1 MQFHRFKCLATVSPR
16 NKIVMLV
23 TCWLNLNIII
33 TGAAL
38 GFVFISLFLSI
49 FVELGVQT
57 TLTRSDK
64 AWVGNWWL
72 GFIIFGAICI
82 FWSVWLLGYPKEFP
96 LTKKLRERME
106 IKTSKVCSIE
116 VMLNARQDNILT

>member
-1 MQFHRFKCLATVSPR
+1 MQFHRFNCLATVPPR

-23 TCWLNLNIII
+23 ICWLNLNIII

-57 TLTRSDK
+57 NKKRQGLGRKLVARLSHIWSDLHLLECLVARISK
-64 AWVGNWWL
+64 GVPADQKVKGKDGN
-72 GFIIFGAICI
+72 
-82 FWSVWLLGYPKEFP
+82 KD
-96 LTKKLRERME
+96 K
-106 IKTSKVCSIE
+106 
-116 VMLNARQDNILT
+116 

>member
-1 MQFHRFKCLATVSPR
+1 
-16 NKIVMLV
+16 MLV
-23 TCWLNLNIII
+23 ICWLNLNIII
-33 TGAAL
+33 TGAAM

-57 TLTRSDK
+57 TLTRSDR

-82 FWSVWLLGYPKEFP
+82 FWSVWLLGFPKEFP
-96 LTKKLRERME
+96 LTKKLRKRME
-106 IKTSKVCSIE
+106 IKTTKVRSIE
-116 VMLNARQDNILT
+116 VNYVKRTSRHILT